1 MRYGVHL
8 PLMEWDDATFE
19 IDRLVTVARAAED
32 HGFDT
37 LSANDHLVFRRA
49 WLDGPTA
56 LASVITAAPTARLMT
71 SVALPVVRGP
81 VALAKSLA
89 AIDLLSGGR
98 MVAGLGPGST
108 ALDYEAVGIP
118 FEERWARFDES
129 VRAIR
134 ALWDPAVEPFSGRFY
149 DTRAV
154 ALAPAPAQSG
164 GPPIWIGSW
173 GSSAGLRRVARLA
186 DGWLASAYNTTPE
199 RFAAGRR
206 ELADHLRAAGRE
218 PDGFPN
224 TLVTM
229 WLHLTDD
236 ESERLDVLRRLALL
250 LRRDVTELEGLLPI
264 GSPAACAELVAR
276 YQEAG
281 VERIVF
287 WPLTDE
293 VRQLDRLVDEALAQ
307 VGGRAPAQES

>member
-1 MRYGVHL
+1 MD
-8 PLMEWDDATFE
+8 WDGTRFE
-19 IDRLVTVARAAED
+19 IDRLAAVAVRADD

-56 LASVITAAPTARLMT
+56 LASIIASAPTARLLT

-89 AIDLLSGGR
+89 AIDLLSAGR
-98 MVAGLGPGST
+98 VVAGLGPGST

-118 FEERWARFDES
+118 FEERWARFDEA

-134 ALWDPAVEPFSGRFY
+134 ALWDPDAAPFVGRFY
-149 DTRAV
+149 DTRGV
-154 ALAPAPAQSG
+154 GLAPRPAQPG
-164 GPPIWIGSW
+164 GPPVWIGSW
-173 GSSAGLRRVARLA
+173 GSSAGLRRVARLS

-199 RFAAGRR
+199 RFAIARR
-206 ELADHLRAAGRE
+206 ELADHLKAEGR
-218 PDGFPN
+218 DSHRFPN

-229 WLHLTDD
+229 WLYLTDD
-236 ESERLDVLRRLALL
+236 DAERADVLRRLAGL
-250 LRRDVTELEGLLPI
+250 LRRDVGELERSLPI
-264 GSPAACAELVAR
+264 GPPAACAELVTR

-281 VERIVF
+281 VDRIVF

-293 VRQLDRLVDEALAQ
+293 LRQLDRLADEALAQ
-307 VGGRAPAQES
+307 VGGLTPA

>member
-8 PLMEWDDATFE
+8 PLMDWDGTRFD
-19 IDRLVTVARAAED
+19 IDRLVALARSAEE
-32 HGFDT
+32 HGLDT
-37 LSANDHLVFRRA
+37 ISANDHLRFRRA

-56 LASVITAAPTARLMT
+56 LASIIASVPTARLMT

-81 VALAKSLA
+81 VVLAKALA

-98 MVAGLGPGST
+98 LVAGLGPGST

-118 FEERWARFDES
+118 FEERWARFDEA
-129 VRAIR
+129 VKAMR
-134 ALWDPAVEPFSGRFY
+134 ALWDPALEPFVGRFY
-149 DTRAV
+149 DTRGV
-154 ALAPAPAQSG
+154 ELAPAPAQPG
-164 GPPIWIGSW
+164 GPPVWIGSW

-199 RFAAGRR
+199 RFASARR
-206 ELADHLRAAGRE
+206 ELADHLRAEGRE

-224 TLVTM
+224 ALVTM

-236 ESERLDVLRRLALL
+236 AGERADMLRRLGAL
-250 LRRDVTELEGLLPI
+250 LRRDSTELEGLLPI
-264 GSPAACAELVAR
+264 GPPGLCADLVAR
-276 YQEAG
+276 YHESG

-293 VRQLDRLVDEALAQ
+293 VRQLERLTEEALTLVQ
-307 VGGRAPAQES
+307 GGATA

>member
-1 MRYGVHL
+1 MRFGVHL
-8 PLMEWDDATFE
+8 PVMDWDGTRFGIE
-19 IDRLVTVARAAED
+19 RLVAVARAAEVL
-32 HGFDT
+32 GFDT
-37 LSANDHLVFRRA
+37 LSVNDHLVFRRA

-56 LASVITAAPTARLMT
+56 LAAIIASAPTARLMT

-98 MVAGLGPGST
+98 VVAGLGPGST
-108 ALDYEAVGIP
+108 ALDYAAVGIP
-118 FEERWARFDES
+118 FEERWARFDEA
-129 VRAIR
+129 VGAMR
-134 ALWDPAVEPFSGRFY
+134 ALWDPAAEPFVGRFY
-149 DTRAV
+149 DTRGIE
-154 ALAPAPAQSG
+154 LAPTPARAG

-173 GSSAGLRRVARLA
+173 GSSAGLRRVAKLA

-236 ESERLDVLRRLALL
+236 ESERTDVLRRLALL
-250 LRRDVTELEGLLPI
+250 LKRDSAELEGLLPI
-264 GSPAACAELVAR
+264 GPPGLCTDLVAR
-276 YQEAG
+276 YGEAG

-293 VRQLDRLVDEALAQ
+293 VRQLDRLADESTLIEA
-307 VGGRAPAQES
+307 GPRGPAR